1 MRYFHAAS
9 GVLTKYLSIWI
20 ICSAGLALLIPDQ
33 LAPIA
38 AYAKY
43 IIMLLMLM
51 MGLTLSPQ
59 DFATIAKRPVSVV
72 IGTVCHFTIMPL
84 LALGIATAL
93 QLSSDLT
100 IGLVLLGS
108 IASGS
113 ASTVMVFI
121 AKGDVALA
129 VALGTLSTFLSIGLT
144 PLLMKL
150 LVGEMITISVASM
163 ARDIAQIVLVPI
175 VLGLVIRY
183 AFPKLVR
190 GFMPLVG
197 PISGVAIIVISG
209 GVFAAGN
216 AAFLASGP
224 IIILAVIL
232 HNVGGFALGYLG
244 SRATG
249 RSFRETRAITLEV
262 GMQNAGLASALAN
275 TYFSPA
281 AALPSAIAGSW
292 HVISGAILARFWA
305 SRTESEDR
313 RTSTGVAADVR
324 EGTSGVLAQE

>member
-9 GVLTKYLSIWI
+9 GVLSKYLSIWI
-20 ICSAGLALLIPDQ
+20 ICAAGLALLIPDQ

-43 IIMLLMLM
+43 IIMLLMLL

-59 DFATIAKRPVSVV
+59 DFRTIAKRPVSVV

-84 LALGIATAL
+84 LALGIAHVL
-93 QLSSDLT
+93 QLDTDLT

-129 VALGTLSTFLSIGLT
+129 VALGTLSTFLSIALT

-163 ARDIAQIVLVPI
+163 ARDIAQIVLIPI
-175 VLGLVIRY
+175 VLGLVIRFLLPN
-183 AFPKLVR
+183 AVR
-190 GFMPLVG
+190 GFMPFVG

-224 IIILAVIL
+224 IIILAVML
-232 HNVGGFALGYLG
+232 HNLGGFALGYLG

-275 TYFSPA
+275 TYFTPA

-292 HVISGAILARFWA
+292 HVISGALLARFWA
-305 SRTESEDR
+305 SRTVPDASLDSAPD
-313 RTSTGVAADVR
+313 TAGV
-324 EGTSGVLAQE
+324 EGKSGVLAPD